1 MADSPQPEADAGR
14 SRRRG
19 RKEKLLMAA
28 KSDTRNKV
36 NGGLK
41 RSILELAPLELD
53 CMNALWP
60 LQEAT
65 VRQVQESL
73 AARRPRAYTT
83 IMTILDRLAQKGVV
97 SRHKVGRAYVYV
109 ANLRT
114 GDAQQHAVEQVI
126 EGFFGGSRAALA
138 AHLSGGVASRQIL
151 MERNSRPEPSN
162 QPVAVRPRRESNKS
176 APETR
181 ALDSTLL

>member
-1 MADSPQPEADAGR
+1 
-14 SRRRG
+14 
-19 RKEKLLMAA
+19 MAA
-28 KSDTRNKV
+28 KSDARNKS

-60 LQEAT
+60 LEEAT
-65 VRQVQESL
+65 VRQVQEAL
-73 AARRPRAYTT
+73 AVRRPRAYTT
-83 IMTILDRLAQKGVV
+83 IMTILDRLAQKGIV
-97 SRHKVGRAYVYV
+97 SRRKVGRAYMYV

-138 AHLSGGVASRQIL
+138 AHLSG
-151 MERNSRPEPSN
+151 
-162 QPVAVRPRRESNKS
+162 PVAMEKQKLVERIPRPQTSNLAVGVRPRRESNKS
-176 APETR
+176 APESG

>member
-1 MADSPQPEADAGR
+1 MTATKGDLQ
-14 SRRRG
+14 
-19 RKEKLLMAA
+19 
-28 KSDTRNKV
+28 NKG

-60 LQEAT
+60 LEEAT

-73 AARRPRAYTT
+73 AAHRPRAYTT

-97 SRHKVGRAYVYV
+97 SRRKVGRAFVYV

-138 AHLSGGVASRQIL
+138 AHLAGEENLVKRNVPQPQSNAEVGSRSQRSSI
-151 MERNSRPEPSN
+151 
-162 QPVAVRPRRESNKS
+162 KS
-176 APETR
+176 APTPPE
-181 ALDSTLL
+181 LDRTLL